1 MMEANYSTG
10 IERDEKRLDLNNG
23 DPRKWSN
30 PLESRYVSCIHACKT
45 LADDTIKGYP
55 MRHL

>member
-30 PLESRYVSCIHACKT
+30 PLESRYVSYIHACKT
-45 LADDTIKGYP
+45 LADDTIKGYLTH
-55 MRHL
+55 HL